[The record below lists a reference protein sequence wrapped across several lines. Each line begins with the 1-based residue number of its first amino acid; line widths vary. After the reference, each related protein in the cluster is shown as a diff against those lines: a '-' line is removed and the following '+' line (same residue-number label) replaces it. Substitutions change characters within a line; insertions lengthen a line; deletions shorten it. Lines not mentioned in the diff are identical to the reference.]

1 MEIKNNQINLYQYIN
16 SLIEYLTTKQDDSI
30 NTMEKVSN
38 TSLYINANKEVA
50 SLSSARYPEYAKDL
64 ASIIIKNY
72 KPKPMKA
79 ASDFVGK
86 ILLSTGSDIDGDVIN
101 LWVLIHTYDKYRNN
115 RRNKISI
122 LNKIKSFFK
131 KFRR

>member
-1 MEIKNNQINLYQYIN
+1 MNNEKAINLYQYID

-30 NTMEKVSN
+30 NTMEKLSN
-38 TSLYINANKEVA
+38 TSLYINANEEMATLTSV
-50 SLSSARYPEYAKDL
+50 RYPEYTKDL

-72 KPKPMKA
+72 KPKPMKS

-86 ILLSTGSDIDGDVIN
+86 ILLSTGSDVDGDVIN
-101 LWVLIHTYDKYRNN
+101 LWILIHTYDKYRNN